1 MNNFSIKNLAY
12 TLHSAK
18 GLGVNR
24 KKKNGRKEKKMKS
37 VPELALTI
45 DWFRFKYRLE

>member
-24 KKKNGRKEKKMKS
+24 KKKMEEKKK
-37 VPELALTI
+37 
-45 DWFRFKYRLE
+45 K